1 MRLLTAICV
10 AAIAVAFCVPAF
22 AETQNVKI
30 SGDIN
35 VWALSRHNFNLDKNV
50 DTPSTA
56 NGGDTTSV
64 FMQQVGLNVEA
75 DLTDNVS
82 TYVRIINER
91 DLDDPNNATL
101 DIDLD
106 EAYVTL
112 KEMLY
117 APLTLR
123 IGRQNLWFGRGF
135 IIGSNSASWNANGAL
150 TASEISDQTAF
161 DAIRGTL
168 DYDPWTV
175 DMIAAKIDEN
185 AVAATDDVD
194 LYGVNI
200 GYLFDKYE
208 AEAEAYWFYEHDR
221 GPQGDALKDAA
232 AGKRGSSTIHTVG
245 LRGSFVPYENMNI
258 WAEGALQTGE
268 YVSNLETRDKDR
280 EAWALDVGGD
290 YTFVDFNWTPLLGLE
305 YIYYSGAEAE
315 SNQEDW
321 DGWDPMYRGAFY
333 SQIREYQNIL
343 YNTAFDNATSRT
355 RNNGGTNQHQ
365 LIIRGAVDPMEDIK
379 LESNLNF
386 FWLEEDLDQ
395 TVNGAFPAGATGEQ
409 YVGTELDG
417 VITYDYTE
425 DVMFQVAGGLF
436 WPGEV
441 YPGGQDDD
449 AKQISARCAVEF

>member
-35 VWALSRHNFNLDKNV
+35 VWTLARHNFNLDKSV
-50 DTPSTA
+50 DAPGTA
-56 NGGDTTSV
+56 NGGDTTAV

-91 DLDDPNNATL
+91 DWDATNGL
-101 DIDLD
+101 TVDLD

-117 APLTLR
+117 APLTVR
-123 IGRQNLWFGRGF
+123 IGRQNLWFGKGF
-135 IIGSNSASWNANGAL
+135 IIGNNSSAWDPIGHL
-150 TASEISDQTAF
+150 TANEISTSTAF

-168 DYDPWTV
+168 DYDPWTL
-175 DMIAAKIDEN
+175 DMVYAKIDEN
-185 AVAATDDVD
+185 AAAATDDVE
-194 LYGVNI
+194 LSGVNL

-221 GPQGDALKDAA
+221 GPEGDAAKNAA
-232 AGKRGSSTIHTVG
+232 AGKRGSSTIHTIG
-245 LRGSFVPYENMNI
+245 LRGSFVPYEDVNV
-258 WAEGALQTGE
+258 WLEGALQAGE
-268 YVSNLETRDKDR
+268 YVSNLEAVDMDR
-280 EAWALDVGGD
+280 EAFALDVGGD
-290 YTFVDFNWTPLLGLE
+290 YTFADVRWTPLLGLE
-305 YIYYSGAEAE
+305 YIFYSGAEPE
-315 SNQEDW
+315 RNQEDW
-321 DGWDPMYRGAFY
+321 EGWDMMYRGKFD
-333 SQIREYQNIL
+333 SQIREYQNLL
-343 YNTAFDNATSRT
+343 YNTAFDNANSRT

-365 LIIRGAVDPMEDIK
+365 FIIRSGIDPMEDIRFDA
-379 LESNLNF
+379 NLNF
-386 FWLEEDLDQ
+386 FWLQQDLDD
-395 TVNGAFPAGATGEQ
+395 TVNTALPAGATGEEFL
-409 YVGTELDG
+409 GTELDG

-425 DVMFQVAGGLF
+425 DVKFQLAGAIF
-436 WPGEV
+436 WAGEV

-449 AKQISARCAVEF
+449 ATQIAARCAVEF

>member
-10 AAIAVAFCVPAF
+10 VAIAAAFCVPAF

-35 VWALSRHNFNLDKNV
+35 VWTLTRHDFNLDKTV
-50 DTPSTA
+50 AGGVA
-56 NGGDTTSV
+56 NEGDTTAV

-91 DLDDPNNATL
+91 NWDDVTATTL

-123 IGRQNLWFGRGF
+123 IGRQNLWFGKGF

-168 DYDPWTV
+168 DYDPWTL
-175 DMIAAKIDEN
+175 DMICAKIDEN
-185 AVAATDDVD
+185 TVAATDDVN
-194 LYGVNI
+194 LYGVNL

-221 GPQGDALKDAA
+221 GPQGTAAREAA
-232 AGKRGSSTIHTVG
+232 AGKNGTDTTHTFG
-245 LRGSFVPYENMNI
+245 LRGSFVPYEDVNI
-258 WAEGALQTGE
+258 WAEGAIQTGE
-268 YVSNLETRDKDR
+268 YVSNLEAQDKDR
-280 EAWALDVGGD
+280 EAWAVDVGGD
-290 YTFVDFNWTPLLGLE
+290 YTFADVRWTPLLGLE
-305 YIYYSGAEAE
+305 YIYYSGADASASQAE
-315 SNQEDW
+315 W
-321 DGWDPMYRGAFY
+321 DGWDSMYRGKFD
-333 SQIREYQNIL
+333 SQIREFQNVL

-355 RNNGGTNQHQ
+355 RNSGATNQHQ
-365 LIIRGAVDPMEDIK
+365 FILRSGIDPMEDIRVDA
-379 LESNLNF
+379 NLNF
-386 FWLEEDLDQ
+386 FWLQESIDSNTNPALPTGAIGED
-395 TVNGAFPAGATGEQ
+395 FI
-409 YVGTELDG
+409 GTELDG

-425 DVMFQVAGGLF
+425 DVKFQVAGGLF

-449 AKQISARCAVEF
+449 ASQVSARCAVEF